1 MTDDEVPEV
10 PIGERFSHV
19 YVARGTPTRDSQRFR
34 HRLGAFYHEHLRDYR
49 NSFANSISRELGVS
63 VPLVGINWSID
74 KFFREAGLRD
84 VLDAITLIWRE
95 LMRMRQQQLSG
106 RWLEFVERTLEEEN
120 LGYRVD
126 ASAGVHYFVD
136 EEFEQNR
143 VATIER
149 LASSRYA
156 AVLSEFESAHQK
168 LDEHPSDTKGA
179 VRAAFEAVEI
189 LSKLM
194 VGENRMRRLTAHEIN
209 NHLRPIVE
217 DAYEEEAVALTAA
230 NKFLDGLI
238 DWVSSIHEYRH
249 GQEVQEPAPPP
260 PGLAVAMVSSGATY
274 LRWLAELDQ
283 SIND

>member
-34 HRLGAFYHEHLRDYR
+34 YRLGAFCYEYLHDYR
-49 NSFANSISRELGVS
+49 NAFATIISRELGVYEFWAGS
-63 VPLVGINWSID
+63 WSIRE
-74 KFFREAGLRD
+74 FFMRAELRD
-84 VLDAITLIWRE
+84 VLDLITLIWRE

-238 DWVSSIHEYRH
+238 GWVSSIHEYRH